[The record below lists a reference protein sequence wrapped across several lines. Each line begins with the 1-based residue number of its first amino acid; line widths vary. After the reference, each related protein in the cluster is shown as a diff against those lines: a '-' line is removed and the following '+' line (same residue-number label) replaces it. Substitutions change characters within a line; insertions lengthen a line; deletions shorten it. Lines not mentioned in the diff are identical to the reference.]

1 TMQNGTLSQ
10 LGNTWCGILIGTDWI
25 GLSGNDLANI
35 ANVLSADLNN
45 VYVITDRLQQ
55 AHVNAQVMTR
65 LFATKMKDDPLFQVN
80 GHAMTDAKTLYYF
93 GVSLGGIQGT
103 TFMALQPDIVRG
115 VLNVPGAEWSLLIPR
130 SKDFAPLAIF
140 LNGALPDPLDRQI
153 AIAAS
158 QS

>member
-1 TMQNGTLSQ
+1 MKAPTLVQ
-10 LGNTWCGILIGTDWI
+10 LGNAWCAILIGTDWI
-25 GLSGNDLANI
+25 GLSNNDLGNI
-35 ANVLSADLNN
+35 AGSLGKDLNN

-65 LFATKMKDDPLFQVN
+65 LFTTKIKDDPLLQMA
-80 GHAMTDAKTLYYF
+80 GRPMTDAKTLYYF

-130 SKDFAPLAIF
+130 SKDFAPLSIF
-140 LNGALPDPLDRQI
+140 LKGALPDPLDRQI
-153 AIAAS
+153 AIAA
-158 QS
+158 